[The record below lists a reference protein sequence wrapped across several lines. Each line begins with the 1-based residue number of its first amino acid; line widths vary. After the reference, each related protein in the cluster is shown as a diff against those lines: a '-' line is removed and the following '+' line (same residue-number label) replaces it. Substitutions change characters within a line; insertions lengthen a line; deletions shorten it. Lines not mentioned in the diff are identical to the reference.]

1 MAELL
6 LFFDGCC
13 RGNGTPSA
21 VGGFGWVVVRGDDG
35 VILGQAKGPAGKG
48 AGVTVHTA
56 EYVGLLSGLS
66 WLVAQ
71 DLGDVDTVEIRGDD
85 QVVIRQVAGVF
96 ECGAPHLRA
105 LRNEARA
112 LAGKLARVGCS
123 VSVRWVPRDENA
135 RADRLSHEALDEARE
150 DGDGYDGDGD
160 PVALPVALG

>member
-71 DLGDVDTVEIRGDD
+71 DLGDVDTVEISGGDHRPCR
-85 QVVIRQVAGVF
+85 QRCPIGKRVCCGGTVV
-96 ECGAPHLRA
+96 
-105 LRNEARA
+105 
-112 LAGKLARVGCS
+112 
-123 VSVRWVPRDENA
+123 
-135 RADRLSHEALDEARE
+135 
-150 DGDGYDGDGD
+150 
-160 PVALPVALG
+160 VALLSPGSLSVGRGGSGPGQGVSLGV